1 MCTFNVTEEYGA
13 DPAKIKWN
21 VVRGDNA
28 SLKVEFLENDEIT
41 YYDTS
46 DWSYSAT
53 TYDPSGDVLDEL
65 EVVEHNGYVEIKADS
80 SITENWGSGYKGVV
94 AELRFDL
101 QVTINSIP
109 KTIWSPVVGTVYV
122 IGDITPGGL

>member
-1 MCTFNVTEEYGA
+1 MCTFNITEEHGA

-28 SLKVEFLENDEIT
+28 SLKVEFLENDETT

-65 EVVEHNGYVEIKADS
+65 EVIENDGYVEIKADS
-80 SITENWGSGYKGVV
+80 SITENWGAGYKGVV

-109 KTIWSPVVGTVYV
+109 KTIWSPVVGTICV